1 MADETATL
9 TIRVHPGAS
18 RARVGGMRAEP
29 GHEAVLGVWVTQR
42 AVDGKA
48 TQSALDLL
56 AEALGVR
63 RRSVRLVTGTRTRL
77 KVVAVADPPP
87 DLAQRLASWSG

>member
-1 MADETATL
+1 MADQTATL

-18 RARVGGMRAEP
+18 RARVGGLRAEP

-42 AVDGKA
+42 AVDGQA
-48 TQSALDLL
+48 TQAALGLL

-63 RRSVRLVTGTRTRL
+63 RRSVSLVSGARTRL
-77 KVVAVADPPP
+77 KVVAVSNPPP